1 MFFLPT
7 KKNGSVKNCW
17 LKGSLGNPKSFFY
30 GNVKNLLLETF
41 GELLGKQEGRDG
53 LGETKPIQIPA
64 TPLGMM
70 GSRRRMWHHKQ
81 AIIKS
86 DSLEI
91 WHLSLSSV
99 SWVSA
104 AHRILHTSAMWPKAS
119 WEDLC
124 GLKLLQWDQTIKN
137 EHKRLSPTECQQTFH
152 WTQKNIFFVWLSFY
166 LKNGLGLNHSR
177 KHLCW

>member
-17 LKGSLGNPKSFFY
+17 LKGSLGNPKSFFD
-30 GNVKNLLLETF
+30 GNVVKNHLLETF

-86 DSLEI
+86 DSLEEI
-91 WHLSLSSV
+91 CTYHYL
-99 SWVSA
+99 VSA
-104 AHRILHTSAMWPKAS
+104 
-119 WEDLC
+119 EY
-124 GLKLLQWDQTIKN
+124 LL
-137 EHKRLSPTECQQTFH
+137 PTEYYIHQQCDPKPHGKTFVG
-152 WTQKNIFFVWLSFY
+152 WSFCSGI
-166 LKNGLGLNHSR
+166 KQ
-177 KHLCW
+177 